1 MPAENIVEVHH
12 LKKSVGQGE
21 HELSIL
27 TGVELVVKRGETIA
41 LVGESG
47 SGKSTLLAILAGL
60 DDGSSGEVSLVGQPL
75 HNMDEEARA
84 KLRAKHV
91 GFVFQSFMLIPTLN
105 ALENVE
111 LPALLRGESSA
122 ESRNGAKALLEQL
135 GLGKRL
141 DHLPAQLSGGEQQRV
156 ALARAFNGRPD
167 VLFADEPTGNLDR
180 QTGDK
185 IADLLFSLNRE
196 HGTTLIMVTHDLQ
209 LPRPATGGTLRPLL
223 TAGERAVAGG
233 SMIARW
239 FWREWR
245 SPSLLIVWLALSLAV
260 ACVLALGNIS
270 DRMEKG
276 LNQQSREFMAGDRAL
291 RSSREVPQA
300 WLEEAQKRGLKVGK
314 QLTFA
319 TMTFAGDTPQLANV
333 KAVDDIYP
341 MYGDLQTNPPGLKPQ
356 AGSVLLAPRLMALL
370 NLKTGDTI
378 DVGDATLRIAGE
390 VIQEPDSGFNPFQMA
405 PRLMMNLADVDKT
418 GAVQPGS
425 RVTWRYKFGGNE
437 NQLDGYEKWLLPQL
451 KPEQRWYGLE
461 QDEGALGRS
470 MERSQQ
476 FLLLSALLTLLL
488 AVAAVAVAMNHYCRS
503 RYDLVAILKTLGAG
517 RAQLRKQIV
526 GQWLMV
532 LALSAV
538 TGGAIGLLF
547 ENVLMVLLKPVLPAA
562 LPPASLWPW
571 LWALGTMTVISLL
584 VGLRPYRLLLAT
596 QPLRVLRNDVVANVW
611 PLKFY
616 LPIVSVVVV
625 LLLAGLMG
633 GSMLLWAV
641 LAGAV
646 VLALLCGV
654 LGWMLLNV
662 LRRMTLKSLP
672 LRLAVSRL
680 LRQPWS
686 TLSQL
691 SAFSLSFM
699 LLALLLVLRG
709 DLLDRWQQ
717 QLPPESPNYFL
728 INIATEQVEPL
739 KAFLAEHQIVPESF
753 YPVVRARLTAIN
765 DKPTE
770 GNEDEAL
777 NRELNLTWQNTRP
790 DHNPIV
796 AGNWPPKADEV
807 SMEEGLAKR
816 LNVALG
822 DTVTFMG
829 DTQEFRAKVTS
840 LRKVDWE
847 SLRPNFYFIFPEGA
861 LDGQPQSWLTSFRWE
876 NGNGMLTQLNR
887 QFPTISLLDIGAI
900 LKQVGQVLEQVSR
913 ALEVMVVLVTAC
925 GMLLLLAQVQ
935 VGMRQRHQELVVWR
949 TLGAG
954 KKLLRT
960 TLWCE
965 FAMLGFVSGLVA
977 AIGAETALAVLQA
990 KVFDFP
996 WEPDWRLWIV
1006 LPCSGA
1012 LLLSL
1017 FGGWLGARLVKG
1029 KALFRQFAG

>member
-1 MPAENIVEVHH
+1 
-12 LKKSVGQGE
+12 
-21 HELSIL
+21 
-27 TGVELVVKRGETIA
+27 
-41 LVGESG
+41 
-47 SGKSTLLAILAGL
+47 
-60 DDGSSGEVSLVGQPL
+60 
-75 HNMDEEARA
+75 
-84 KLRAKHV
+84 
-91 GFVFQSFMLIPTLN
+91 
-105 ALENVE
+105 
-111 LPALLRGESSA
+111 
-122 ESRNGAKALLEQL
+122 
-135 GLGKRL
+135 
-141 DHLPAQLSGGEQQRV
+141 
-156 ALARAFNGRPD
+156 
-167 VLFADEPTGNLDR
+167 
-180 QTGDK
+180 
-185 IADLLFSLNRE
+185 
-196 HGTTLIMVTHDLQ
+196 
-209 LPRPATGGTLRPLL
+209 
-223 TAGERAVAGG
+223 
-233 SMIARW
+233 MIARW

-276 LNQQSREFMAGDRAL
+276 LSQQSREFMAGDRSL
-291 RSSREVPQA
+291 QSSRTVPKA
-300 WLEEAQKRGLKVGK
+300 WIDEARQRGLKVGE

-319 TMTFAGDTPQLANV
+319 TMTFARDTPQLANV
-333 KAVDDIYP
+333 KAVDDVYP
-341 MYGDLQTNPPGLKPQ
+341 MYGTLQTNPPGLKPQ
-356 AGSVLLAPRLMALL
+356 PGSVLLAPRLMALL
-370 NLKTGDTI
+370 NLKVGDSI

-390 VIQEPDSGFNPFQMA
+390 VVQEPDSGFNPFQIA
-405 PRLMMNLADVDKT
+405 PRLMMSMADVEKT
-418 GAVQPGS
+418 AAVQPGS
-425 RVTWRYKFGGNE
+425 RVTWRYKFGGTPS
-437 NQLDGYEKWLLPQL
+437 QLEAYEKWLLPQL

-461 QDEGALGRS
+461 QDEGALGKS
-470 MERSQQ
+470 LERSQQ

-488 AVAAVAVAMNHYCRS
+488 AVAAVAVAMSHYCRS

-517 RAQLRKQIV
+517 RAQLRRLIV

-532 LALSAV
+532 LALSGL
-538 TGGAIGLLF
+538 TGGLFGLLF
-547 ENVLMVLLKPVLPAA
+547 ERVLVLLLKPVLPGE
-562 LPPASLWPW
+562 LPPASPWPW
-571 LWALGTMTVISLL
+571 LWSLGTMTVISLL

-596 QPLRVLRNDVVANVW
+596 QPLRVLRRDVVANVW

-616 LPIVSVVVV
+616 LPVVVIV
-625 LLLAGLMG
+625 VIALLAGLMG
-633 GSMLLWAV
+633 GSPLLWAV

-662 LRRMTLKSLP
+662 LRGLTLSSLP

-717 QLPPESPNYFL
+717 QMPPESPNYFL
-728 INIATEQVEPL
+728 INIATEQVVPL
-739 KAFLAEHQIVPESF
+739 KAFLSEHQVIPESF
-753 YPVVRARLTAIN
+753 YPIVRARLTAIN
-765 DKPTE
+765 EKPTE
-770 GNEDEAL
+770 GNQDEAL
-777 NRELNLTWQNTRP
+777 NRELNLTWQDTRP
-790 DHNPIV
+790 DHNPIT
-796 AGNWPPKADEV
+796 AGSWPPKAGEV

-816 LNVALG
+816 LNVKLG
-822 DTVTFMG
+822 DRVTFMS
-829 DTQEFRAKVTS
+829 DTQDFSATVSS

-847 SLRPNFYFIFPEGA
+847 SLRPNFFFIFPSGA
-861 LDGQPQSWLTSFRWE
+861 LDAQPQSWLTSFRWE

-887 QFPTISLLDIGAI
+887 EFPTISLLDIGAI
-900 LKQVGQVLEQVSR
+900 LKQVSQVLDQVSR

-965 FAMLGFVSGLVA
+965 FAMLGMVAGLVA
-977 AIGAETALAVLQA
+977 AIGAETALAVLQT

-996 WEPDWRLWIV
+996 WEPDWRLWVV
-1006 LPCSGA
+1006 LPFSGA

-1017 FGGWLGARLVKG
+1017 CGGWLGSRLLKG
-1029 KALFRQFAG
+1029 KALFRQFSS

>member
-1 MPAENIVEVHH
+1 
-12 LKKSVGQGE
+12 
-21 HELSIL
+21 
-27 TGVELVVKRGETIA
+27 
-41 LVGESG
+41 
-47 SGKSTLLAILAGL
+47 
-60 DDGSSGEVSLVGQPL
+60 
-75 HNMDEEARA
+75 
-84 KLRAKHV
+84 
-91 GFVFQSFMLIPTLN
+91 
-105 ALENVE
+105 
-111 LPALLRGESSA
+111 
-122 ESRNGAKALLEQL
+122 
-135 GLGKRL
+135 
-141 DHLPAQLSGGEQQRV
+141 
-156 ALARAFNGRPD
+156 
-167 VLFADEPTGNLDR
+167 
-180 QTGDK
+180 
-185 IADLLFSLNRE
+185 
-196 HGTTLIMVTHDLQ
+196 
-209 LPRPATGGTLRPLL
+209 
-223 TAGERAVAGG
+223 
-233 SMIARW
+233 
-239 FWREWR
+239 
-245 SPSLLIVWLALSLAV
+245 
-260 ACVLALGNIS
+260 
-270 DRMEKG
+270 
-276 LNQQSREFMAGDRAL
+276 
-291 RSSREVPQA
+291 
-300 WLEEAQKRGLKVGK
+300 
-314 QLTFA
+314 
-319 TMTFAGDTPQLANV
+319 
-333 KAVDDIYP
+333 
-341 MYGDLQTNPPGLKPQ
+341 
-356 AGSVLLAPRLMALL
+356 
-370 NLKTGDTI
+370 
-378 DVGDATLRIAGE
+378 
-390 VIQEPDSGFNPFQMA
+390 
-405 PRLMMNLADVDKT
+405 
-418 GAVQPGS
+418 
-425 RVTWRYKFGGNE
+425 
-437 NQLDGYEKWLLPQL
+437 
-451 KPEQRWYGLE
+451 
-461 QDEGALGRS
+461 
-470 MERSQQ
+470 
-476 FLLLSALLTLLL
+476 
-488 AVAAVAVAMNHYCRS
+488 
-503 RYDLVAILKTLGAG
+503 
-517 RAQLRKQIV
+517 
-526 GQWLMV
+526 
-532 LALSAV
+532 
-538 TGGAIGLLF
+538 
-547 ENVLMVLLKPVLPAA
+547 
-562 LPPASLWPW
+562 
-571 LWALGTMTVISLL
+571 MTVISLL

-625 LLLAGLMG
+625 VLLAGLMG

-728 INIATEQVEPL
+728 INIATEQVAPL

-977 AIGAETALAVLQA
+977 AIGAETALAVLQS

-1017 FGGWLGARLVKG
+1017 CGGWLGARLLKG